1 MKISVTV
8 YSLRDYFARG
18 LLDVPKFIEVVAKM
32 GAEGVDLG
40 YYWRSREERREAR
53 RKLSETGL
61 ELAIYIT
68 ASDFSKPRVEDR
80 EAEIERVKRSILEA
94 KEMEAA
100 ILRVHPGDLKP
111 GVNPADAEQW
121 VSESLAEV
129 ADFAAGEGVVIAVE
143 NHGRHFSRA
152 DVMERLFKA
161 DNRLRLVFD
170 TGNFTLEGDD
180 PAAAAERLAEWVV
193 HVHAKD
199 RDKGGRMCSPGEGT
213 IDFEKIHSILSSR
226 GFSGFYSVEYEG
238 WRDQLLGVGLGI
250 GYLKALRLKK
260 AILK

>member
-1 MKISVTV
+1 MKTSVTV

-18 LLDVPKFIEVVAKM
+18 LLDVPKFIELVAEM

-40 YYWRSREERREAR
+40 YYWRSRKERKEAKK
-53 RKLSETGL
+53 KLSESGL

-68 ASDFSKPRVEDR
+68 SSDFSKPKVEER
-80 EAEIERVKRSILEA
+80 KAEIEKAKKSILEA

-100 ILRVHPGDLKP
+100 MLRVHPGDLKP
-111 GVNPADAEQW
+111 GVNPVEAEQW

-129 ADFAAGEGVVIAVE
+129 ADFAAGEGIVIAVE
-143 NHGRHFSRA
+143 NHGRYFSGA

-161 DNRLRLVFD
+161 DKRLRLVFD

-180 PAAAAERLAEWVV
+180 PVTAAEKLAKWVV

-199 RDKGGRMCSPGEGT
+199 RDEKGRMCSPGEGI
-213 IDFEKIHSILSSR
+213 IDFEKICRILSDE

-250 GYLKALRLKK
+250 GYLKALHLKRG
-260 AILK
+260 ILK